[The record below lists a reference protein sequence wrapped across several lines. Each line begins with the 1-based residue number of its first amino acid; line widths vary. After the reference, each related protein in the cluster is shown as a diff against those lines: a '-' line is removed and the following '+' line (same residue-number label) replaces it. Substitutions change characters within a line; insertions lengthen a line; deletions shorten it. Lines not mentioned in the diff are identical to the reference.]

1 MSCIAHR
8 GFAAVN
14 PENTLAAVA
23 AAVDAGADGVELD
36 VRACGSGDPVVVHDA
51 TVDRVTGTSGA
62 VADYDPVALAALD
75 VLGSGEGIPTL
86 AAVCRTV
93 PSSVRL
99 HLELKEQ
106 DVAGAAVEV
115 ARRHDCDVVVSSR
128 IPAALADSPGVRRA
142 YILDSAT
149 ERGFE
154 TAANLGCVAV
164 HPHRRLCTDS
174 FVATAHEHGFA
185 VNAWTATDRESARAI
200 VAAGAD
206 GVIADAPEYCESPSG
221 T

>member
-1 MSCIAHR
+1 MLCIAHR

-14 PENTLAAVA
+14 PENTLAAVE

-51 TVDRVTGTSGA
+51 TVDRVTEASGA
-62 VADYDPVALAALD
+62 VADYEPTALAALD
-75 VLGSGEGIPTL
+75 VLDSGEGVPTL

-93 PSSVRL
+93 PPSVQL
-99 HLELKEQ
+99 HLEIKEP
-106 DVAGAAVEV
+106 DVAAAAVAV

-128 IPAALADSPGVRRA
+128 LPAALADVAGVERA

-154 TAANLGCVAV
+154 TAATLDCAAV
-164 HPHRRLCTDS
+164 HPHRQLCTGS
-174 FVATAHEHGFA
+174 FVAAAHGRGFA
-185 VNAWTATDRESARAI
+185 VNAWTATDRESARDI

-206 GVIADAPEYCESPSG
+206 GLIADSPEYCESPPG

>member
-14 PENTLAAVA
+14 PENTLAAVEG
-23 AAVDAGADGVELD
+23 AVDAGADGVELD

-51 TVDRVTGTSGA
+51 TVNRVTGTSGA
-62 VADYDPVALAALD
+62 VADYGPTALAALD
-75 VLGSGEGIPTL
+75 VLGSGEGVPTL

-99 HLELKEQ
+99 HLELKEPG
-106 DVAGAAVEV
+106 VAAAAVAV

-128 IPAALADSPGVRRA
+128 LPAALADISGVKRA
-142 YILDSAT
+142 YIFDSAT
-149 ERGFE
+149 EQGFE
-154 TAANLGCVAV
+154 TAADLGCVAV
-164 HPHRRLCTDS
+164 HPHWQLCTDS
-174 FVATAHEHGFA
+174 FVTAAHERGFA
-185 VNAWTATDRESARAI
+185 VNAWTATDRESARAM

-206 GVIADAPEYCESPSG
+206 GVITDSPEYCESLSG